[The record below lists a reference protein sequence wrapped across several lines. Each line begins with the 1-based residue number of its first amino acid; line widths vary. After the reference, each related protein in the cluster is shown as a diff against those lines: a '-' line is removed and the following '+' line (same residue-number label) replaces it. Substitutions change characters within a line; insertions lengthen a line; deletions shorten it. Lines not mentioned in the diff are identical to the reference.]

1 MVSLVFVVVLS
12 TQMDAAKEK
21 VADFGARGLMTAC
34 EAYSLNPAS
43 NNQYPTKLAEL
54 VRPVF
59 GGASLI
65 RNGAADLLDP
75 WGVAYK
81 YAVAPGENGETF
93 PHVWTERV
101 VGGTTKVIGRKPPDK
116 KQ

>member
-12 TQMDAAKEK
+12 AQMDAAKEK
-21 VADFGARGLMTAC
+21 IAELNASGLTQAC
-34 EAYSLNPAS
+34 EAYQLNPKAAGAH
-43 NNQYPTKLAEL
+43 PAKLAEL

-81 YAVAPGENGETF
+81 YAVEKDKNGLPVPF
-93 PHVWTERV
+93 VWTERV
-101 VGGTTKVIGRKPPDK
+101 VNGKTKC
-116 KQ
+116 

>member
-1 MVSLVFVVVLS
+1 MSLVFVVVLG

-21 VADFGARGLMTAC
+21 LAVLNARGLIAAC

-43 NNQYPTKLAEL
+43 NNQYPTKLADL

-81 YAVAPGENGETF
+81 YAVAQGENGETF

-101 VGGTTKVIGRKPPDK
+101 VNGKTKVIGRKPPAK